1 MVAEIGHKRSVI
13 TQNEKMT
20 SLKNS
25 LSRSEVQ
32 EGDDIPLRATELIK
46 SRESNSLM
54 NAFSNLAQQQE
65 ELGDEFEKVL
75 FENIFDLYSN
85 LDNIE

>member
-1 MVAEIGHKRSVI
+1 
-13 TQNEKMT
+13 MT

-25 LSRSEVQ
+25 LNESEVQ
-32 EGDDIPLRATELIK
+32 EGNNAPLHATELIK
-46 SRESNSLM
+46 SSESNSLM
-54 NAFSNLAQQQE
+54 NAFSNLAKQQE
-65 ELGDEFEKVL
+65 DLGDEFEKVL

>member
-1 MVAEIGHKRSVI
+1 MI
-13 TQNEKMT
+13 TQNGKMT

>member
-1 MVAEIGHKRSVI
+1 
-13 TQNEKMT
+13 MT

-25 LSRSEVQ
+25 LSGSEVQ

-46 SRESNSLM
+46 SSESNSLM

-65 ELGDEFEKVL
+65 ELGGEFENVL
-75 FENIFDLYSN
+75 FENIFDLYGN